1 MDKSAARFNKIA
13 SNFAT
18 SEVHRSS
25 PTISRLHEVIKDRT
39 ITSVCDV
46 ACGAGHLGFSF
57 APEVSRLVAVD
68 PAPKMIEVARQIA
81 QDNGVA
87 LNTYHAPAEHLPLPT
102 NAFDLTA
109 SRLAP
114 HHFTDV
120 YCGLR
125 EMTRVTRSG
134 GIVAV
139 IDLQGHEE
147 PKIDDFLH
155 QIELLHDPTHVRSY
169 TATTWTDIFQRAG
182 LTILHMEVGLS
193 ERPGGIPIK
202 LWCEIASSGEAA
214 ETEINRLLSGAD
226 PRVLAELGIYRKDE
240 TFFYPVRTVLVIAE
254 KTTRRWPRMPFG
266 YQLRG

>member
-1 MDKSAARFNKIA
+1 MDKSASRFNNLA
-13 SNFAT
+13 SNFAA

-25 PTISRLHEVIKDRT
+25 PTISRLHEVIKDRE

-46 ACGAGHLGFSF
+46 ACGAGHLGLSF
-57 APEVSRLVAVD
+57 APAVSRLVAVD
-68 PAPKMIEVARQIA
+68 PAPKMIEAARQIA
-81 QDNGVA
+81 QDMGVA
-87 LNTYHAPAEHLPLPT
+87 LETYNASAEDLPLPT
-102 NAFDLTA
+102 NAFDLTV

-125 EMTRVTRSG
+125 EMARVTRSG

-147 PKIDDFLH
+147 PKVDDFLH

-169 TATTWTDIFQRAG
+169 TPTRWMDIFQQAG
-182 LTILHMEVGLS
+182 LANLHMEVRLS

-202 LWCEIASSGEAA
+202 LWCEIASSGDAA
-214 ETEINRLLSGAD
+214 ETEINRLLSEAE
-226 PRVLAELGIYRKDE
+226 PRVLAELGIHRKDGI
-240 TFFYPVRTVLVIAE
+240 FFYPVRTLLVTAE
-254 KTTRRWPRMPFG
+254 KAISRTAL
-266 YQLRG
+266 Q